1 MPAENTR
8 GGLQEKTSD
17 LRYRAALARRLMA
30 EQTNRD
36 DRRSLQE
43 FAEELEARVDKLE
56 QKIGRRGAVSGDPA
70 Q

>member
-36 DRRSLQE
+36 DRRLLQE

-56 QKIGRRGAVSGDPA
+56 QKIGRRGAVSGGPA
-70 Q
+70 P

>member
-8 GGLQEKTSD
+8 GGLQKKTSD

-36 DRRSLQE
+36 DRRLLQE

-56 QKIGRRGAVSGDPA
+56 QKIGRRGAVSGGPA
-70 Q
+70 P

>member
-36 DRRSLQE
+36 DRRLLQE

-56 QKIGRRGAVSGDPA
+56 QEIGRRGEVSGDPA

>member
-8 GGLQEKTSD
+8 GGLQKKTSD

-36 DRRSLQE
+36 DRRLLQE
-43 FAEELEARVDKLE
+43 FAEELEAL
-56 QKIGRRGAVSGDPA
+56 RRK
-70 Q
+70 